1 MDATR
6 SLWVGITPLGGPVVP
21 LEHGASYAR
30 PQRTEQQASNAAGD
44 RRLSLTLAKEE
55 ARGCQSEITAEEWRA
70 IGSCSHSKDTKSHAH
85 CFDR

>member
-1 MDATR
+1 MSIA
-6 SLWVGITPLGGPVVP
+6 PLGGPVVP

-55 ARGCQSEITAEEWRA
+55 ARGCHPRSLLKNGGLSVPVRIRRTQKATCIASTAKVVVHL
-70 IGSCSHSKDTKSHAH
+70 C
-85 CFDR
+85 